1 MNSFMPNNNS
11 STLNMTQKD
20 QFNTTPSYLSSIP
33 PSVIPNNDKPTTDL
47 SSTPRKRTRA
57 TPEQLAVLEKTF
69 NLNPSPNNRVRE
81 QLSRELGMSERSI
94 QIWFQNRRAKV
105 KNVAKKSSMLHDET
119 LRMQYYASTAAA
131 AACQAAVYRQQQQN
145 GGPKDE
151 KDMEDPV
158 KSNPDLYY
166 YYYYYYFN
174 QQQQLQQRQKHTV
187 YHPYAQQ
194 YQYPHSQYAS
204 SSSPSSSVPPPPISL
219 KSMPPPPP
227 PPPAA
232 SVTSLDENGS
242 ISPSDTMRSDP
253 HGFWSKK
260 QIHQQRARAHTIGP
274 YPSSSFD
281 LHRQQQRP
289 KVFDRGASAELSS
302 NKTHFMPPSSSSL
315 NTAYPQQEPQENYTN
330 MLNNLNTPT
339 LPVSRSTAHS
349 SLSPNQHQFANL
361 SVNDRQDNTFLPYQS
376 TPFFDQNQ
384 QQLAWTDLPFC
395 KYSERDSFYNTQ
407 LIMSF
412 SICR

>member
-1 MNSFMPNNNS
+1 
-11 STLNMTQKD
+11 MTQKD
-20 QFNTTPSYLSSIP
+20 QFNATSSYLPSIP
-33 PSVIPNNDKPTTDL
+33 PNVIPNTNSNHEKSVTDL

-57 TPEQLAVLEKTF
+57 TPEQLAILEKTF
-69 NLNPSPNNRVRE
+69 SLNPSPNNRVRE
-81 QLSRELGMSERSI
+81 QLSRELRMSERSI

-105 KNVAKKSSMLHDET
+105 KNIAKKSSMLHDET

-131 AACQAAVYRQQQQN
+131 AACQAAVYHQQQQN
-145 GGPKDE
+145 GGTKDDKE
-151 KDMEDPV
+151 MEDPI

-174 QQQQLQQRQKHTV
+174 QQQQLQQRQKHTT

-194 YQYPHSQYAS
+194 HQYPHSQYAS
-204 SSSPSSSVPPPPISL
+204 SSASPSSSVPPPPISL

-232 SVTSLDENGS
+232 SATSRDENGS

-253 HGFWSKK
+253 HSFWSKK
-260 QIHQQRARAHTIGP
+260 QMYQQRTRAHTIGP

-281 LHRQQQRP
+281 LQRQQPRP
-289 KVFDRGASAELSS
+289 KSFGRGASAELSS
-302 NKTHFMPPSSSSL
+302 KNHIMPPLPTSFL
-315 NTAYPQQEPQENYTN
+315 NTAYSQQEQQENYTN
-330 MLNNLNTPT
+330 MLNNMNTPT
-339 LPVSRSTAHS
+339 LPIERTTVHS
-349 SLSPNQHQFANL
+349 SLSPTQHHQFANL

-384 QQLAWTDLPFC
+384 QQLAWTGLPFC
-395 KYSERDSFYNTQ
+395 KYSIGPTLYGFTFDTFY
-407 LIMSF
+407 